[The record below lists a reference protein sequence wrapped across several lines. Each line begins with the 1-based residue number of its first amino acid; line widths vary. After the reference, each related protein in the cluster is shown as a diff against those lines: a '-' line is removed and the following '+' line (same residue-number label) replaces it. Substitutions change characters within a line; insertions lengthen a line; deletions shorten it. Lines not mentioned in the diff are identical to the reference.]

1 MAKSWY
7 VFMGSGDPTLSS
19 NYLRTTVQHS
29 CLCGNQICA
38 IYSEGDEDHP
48 ESPLPQQ
55 LQQYIRKALATGQVQ
70 PEYPVNA
77 EKCVFLRYI

>member
-7 VFMGSGDPTLSS
+7 VYMGSGDPYLSS
-19 NYLRTTVQHS
+19 SYLGITVQHS

-48 ESPLPQQ
+48 EDPISPE
-55 LQQYIRKALATGQVQ
+55 LQEHIKKALATGQLQ
-70 PEYPVNA
+70 PEYPIDAKKYVY
-77 EKCVFLRYI
+77 LRYK